1 MDYSDEQIA
10 LLREYS
16 AGRAGT
22 RDTIDRASFDGHA
35 DLLIALGYLGL
46 KLPPP
51 ANWPGRELHL
61 EAATAILQPLLRN
74 AT

>member
-10 LLREYS
+10 ILRDYS
-16 AGRAGT
+16 AGHAGT
-22 RDTIDRASFDGHA
+22 RDTIERAGFDDHA
-35 DLLIALGYLGL
+35 DLLIALAHIGL
-46 KLPPP
+46 SLPPP
-51 ANWPGRELHL
+51 ADWPGRKAHL